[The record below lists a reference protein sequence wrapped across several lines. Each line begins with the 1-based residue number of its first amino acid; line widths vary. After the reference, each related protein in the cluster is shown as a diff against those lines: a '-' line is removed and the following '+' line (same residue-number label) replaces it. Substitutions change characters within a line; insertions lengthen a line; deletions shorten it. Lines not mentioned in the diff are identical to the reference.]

1 MTLDPPQDSGGETRA
16 PANRRRPSLAPT
28 RATRAQ
34 VSRQVSAII
43 TRRAAAAGMSPES
56 YFNEIVA
63 GKAPRITR
71 AEADLEPMT

>member
-1 MTLDPPQDSGGETRA
+1 MKIEPQDSNGTTSTPAA
-16 PANRRRPSLAPT
+16 PRRPS
-28 RATRAQ
+28 RAQ

-43 TRRAAAAGMSPES
+43 NRRAAVAGMSPES